1 MQEINHVFSKIKD
14 YCQKAPSKGFVSFE
28 SIATSA
34 GVTRV
39 VLRTHLEQL
48 KKLKLIT
55 YSATGNC
62 FLMMTKL
69 GLETKQIMGAE
80 A

>member
-1 MQEINHVFSKIKD
+1 MQEINHVFSKVKA
-14 YCQKAPSKGFVSFE
+14 YALRAPSKGFVSFE
-28 SIATSA
+28 SIATDA
-34 GVTRV
+34 GVTRT
-39 VLRTHLEQL
+39 VLKTHLEQL

-62 FLMMTKL
+62 FLLMTKL
-69 GLETKQIMGAE
+69 GLETKQISGAE